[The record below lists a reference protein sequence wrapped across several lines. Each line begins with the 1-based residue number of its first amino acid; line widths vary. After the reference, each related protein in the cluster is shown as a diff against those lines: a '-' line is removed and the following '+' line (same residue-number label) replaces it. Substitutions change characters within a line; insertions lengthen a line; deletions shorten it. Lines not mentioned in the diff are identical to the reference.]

1 MRIQRT
7 LSLLVALLAV
17 LWVSEPA
24 SAQRRGSTS
33 QGQSTGSSRSGSV
46 SGGSRST
53 GSAGGSVTRSGG
65 SHVGGS
71 SGSSVSRGSVSYG
84 RPSGS
89 SGSSGAVGSSGS
101 YGRPTTTT
109 VTRSTSGATYDR
121 SSAYDRSS
129 SGRTTSSPPVIV
141 RSEPR
146 TVDRGESI
154 ARDWN
159 SGSGSIPSTGAPS
172 RGSEPVRDGRVIDI
186 TDVALPP
193 RVGFPQPVG
202 GQRSAV
208 DSRDLTRELRSR
220 GTSSS
225 LADLRRRSSG
235 APTQIRTPSIS
246 REDILR
252 RYQGSAS
259 RTDAFRESPPSRAE
273 RDPRLDRREAL
284 GRPSLSEGRRGR
296 DGSDS
301 SSASRIEA
309 ARAQR
314 EAQDASRIA
323 RAREEQQARQAERVA
338 AARADYQAKQ
348 ADRIAK
354 ARANYAGSLRDKWG
368 DGDGQ
373 GGGGDHGDDWDDG
386 HGGHH
391 GHHDDDCHNHFY
403 GAFWGYYGNYCWGYW
418 GWNWCGPAWCWGWWW
433 HNYWYWGGYW
443 YPHCR
448 PSWYWYGPFLPWH
461 VSVIYQTVDEGD
473 PQVIYVEDPEP
484 EVIYVDQPPAGEQ
497 VVVAEDAPAAVQV
510 PVPASGGGVNR
521 AAEYYLSLGDRAFRD
536 GRYADAVHFYAKSVE
551 FAPEEGILY
560 LILSD
565 ALFCTGDYH
574 YAAYALR
581 KAFELDPLLATSV
594 VDKRSFYA
602 DPAEFDRQ
610 VAVLETY
617 LEDHFVDD
625 DARLVLA
632 ANYLFGGRPAA
643 AVDLLENPFS
653 AEVKASPAGQHLL
666 EAAKAIQYGKSG
678 AEAESGAEDSE
689 R

>member
-7 LSLLVALLAV
+7 FSLLVALLTV

-24 SAQRRGSTS
+24 SAQRRGSSSS
-33 QGQSTGSSRSGSV
+33 QGQSSGSSRSGSV
-46 SGGSRST
+46 SPGSSGGSRAS
-53 GSAGGSVTRSGG
+53 GSVGGSVTRSGG
-65 SHVGGS
+65 SRVGSS
-71 SGSSVSRGSVSYG
+71 SGSSVSRSSVSYG
-84 RPSGS
+84 RPSS
-89 SGSSGAVGSSGS
+89 SGSSSSS
-101 YGRPTTTT
+101 GRPTTT
-109 VTRSTSGATYDR
+109 VIRSTGTTTVDR
-121 SSAYDRSS
+121 SSTSRS
-129 SGRTTSSPPVIV
+129 TSSPPVIV

-146 TVDRGESI
+146 TIDRGESTV
-154 ARDWN
+154 RDW
-159 SGSGSIPSTGAPS
+159 SGRSDSSQDRGVSS
-172 RGSEPVRDGRVIDI
+172 RGSEPVRDARVIDI

-193 RVGFPQPVG
+193 RVGFPQPAG
-202 GQRSAV
+202 GQRSSI

-220 GTSSS
+220 GTSAS
-225 LADLRRRSSG
+225 LADLRRRSAG
-235 APTQIRTPSIS
+235 APTQMRTPSVS

-252 RYQGSAS
+252 RYQGSSS
-259 RTDAFRESPPSRAE
+259 RTDAFRESPPPSTD
-273 RDPRLDRREAL
+273 RDPRLQRRDAL

-296 DGSDS
+296 DDDS
-301 SSASRIEA
+301 AAASRIAA

-314 EAQDASRIA
+314 EAQDAGRVA
-323 RAREEQQARQAERVA
+323 RAREEQKAQQADRVA
-338 AARADYQAKQ
+338 AARADYLAKR
-348 ADRIAK
+348 ADRISK
-354 ARANYAGSLRDKWG
+354 ARANYTGSLRDKF
-368 DGDGQ
+368 GDGQ
-373 GGGGDHGDDWDDG
+373 GGDGEHGDWDDDDWDDD
-386 HGGHH
+386 
-391 GHHDDDCHNHFY
+391 GHHDGHHDHSHHLHHS
-403 GAFWGYYGNYCWGYW
+403 FWGYYGGHCWGYW
-418 GWNWCGPAWCWGWWW
+418 GWGWAGTAWCWSWWW
-433 HNYWYWGGYW
+433 HSYWYWGGYW
-443 YPHCR
+443 YPHHQ
-448 PSWYWYGPFLPWH
+448 PYWYWYGPFLPWH
-461 VSVIYQTVDEGD
+461 VSVIYQTVDDGD
-473 PQVIYVEDPEP
+473 PEVIYVEDPEP
-484 EVIYVDQPPAGEQ
+484 EVIYVEQPPAGEQ
-497 VVVAEDAPAAVQV
+497 VVVEDDAAQSAV

-581 KAFELDPLLATSV
+581 RAFELDPLLATSV

-653 AEVKASPAGQHLL
+653 AEVKGSQVGQLLL
-666 EAAKAIQYGKSG
+666 EAAKAIQYGTD
-678 AEAESGAEDSE
+678 ATEEAK